1 MKPSD
6 ILLGRILIVD
16 DLEANVILLEEM
28 LKGAGYTS
36 VSSTRDPSRV
46 CELHL
51 LNRYDLILL
60 DLLMPGMDGFQ
71 VMENLATIETEG
83 YLPVLVV
90 TAQSG
95 HKLRALQ
102 AGARDFVS
110 KPFDLA
116 EVLIRVHNLLEVRLL
131 QREARELCERIQT
144 QKDVS
149 GHLLAALLPPGVP
162 AAPAGGPE
170 AAIRERIAEVT
181 MLFANLQA
189 FTAFAEG
196 AGGKVL
202 KAVLDGVSSD
212 FDQACPPAPG
222 LPGPRADRAM
232 AATGDARELVEA
244 VGRFNGHNPYRLA
257 LRMGLDAAPT

>member
-16 DLEANVILLEEM
+16 DMEANVILLEEM

-60 DLLMPGMDGFQ
+60 DLLMPAMDGFQ

-102 AGARDFVS
+102 AGARDFIS

-116 EVLIRVHNLLEVRLL
+116 EVLVRVHNMLEVRLL
-131 QREARELCERIQT
+131 QREAKELCERIRT
-144 QKDVS
+144 QQDVS
-149 GHLLAALLPPGVP
+149 SHLLAAPGASP
-162 AAPAGGPE
+162 GG
-170 AAIRERIAEVT
+170 AIRGRVAEVT
-181 MLFANLQA
+181 MLFADLTA
-189 FTAFAEG
+189 FTAFAEEST
-196 AGGKVL
+196 GKVL
-202 KAVLDGVSSD
+202 KAVLDGVSGE
-212 FDQACPPAPG
+212 AP
-222 LPGPRADRAM
+222 PGPQADCGM
-232 AATGDARELVEA
+232 AAEGRARELLESVD
-244 VGRFNGHNPYRLA
+244 RFNGHNPYRLTLHLGPA
-257 LRMGLDAAPT
+257 GAHAGTPSK

>member
-16 DLEANVILLEEM
+16 DMEANVILLEEM

-60 DLLMPGMDGFQ
+60 DLLMPAMDGFQ

-90 TAQSG
+90 TAQSD

-102 AGARDFVS
+102 AGARDFIS
-110 KPFDLA
+110 KPFNLA
-116 EVLIRVHNLLEVRLL
+116 EVLIRVHNMLEVRLL
-131 QREARELCERIQT
+131 QREAKELCGRIQT
-144 QKDVS
+144 QQDVS
-149 GHLLAALLPPGVP
+149 GHLLATLLPPPNPAVP
-162 AAPAGGPE
+162 ADGPDGV
-170 AAIRERIAEVT
+170 ALGLVAEVT
-181 MLFANLQA
+181 MLFADLTA
-189 FTAFAEG
+189 FTAFAEESS
-196 AGGKVL
+196 GKVL
-202 KAVLDGVSSD
+202 KAVLDGVSGDSSE
-212 FDQACPPAPG
+212 A
-222 LPGPRADRAM
+222 LPGPQADRGM
-232 AATGDARELVEA
+232 AAEGRARELVES
-244 VGRFNGHNPYRLA
+244 VGRFNGHNPYRLT
-257 LRMGLDAAPT
+257 LRLGLAGACAGTPSK

>member
-60 DLLMPGMDGFQ
+60 DLLMPAMDGFQ

-102 AGARDFVS
+102 AGARDFIS

-116 EVLIRVHNLLEVRLL
+116 EVLIRVHNMLEVRLL
-131 QREARELCERIQT
+131 QREAKELCESIQT

-149 GHLLAALLPPGVP
+149 GHLLATLLPPPIQAVP
-162 AAPAGGPE
+162 AGAAPG
-170 AAIRERIAEVT
+170 RIAEVT
-181 MLFANLQA
+181 MLFADLPA
-189 FTAFAEG
+189 FTAFAGEASG
-196 AGGKVL
+196 RVL
-202 KAVLDGVSSD
+202 KAVLDGVSGEP
-212 FDQACPPAPG
+212 C
-222 LPGPRADRAM
+222 PGPLADLGMPSEGRARDLL
-232 AATGDARELVEA
+232 DS
-244 VGRFNGHNPYRLA
+244 VGRFNGHNPYRLT
-257 LRMGLDAAPT
+257 LHLGLAGARAGTPSK